1 MLKWLVNV
9 YGQEGEGAT
18 QITDKITEDPLATI
32 RLGKKKKTDQIYSVN
47 RLVFFCSVN
56 DTNFFYSTSRFNPLF
71 EEEAVIET
79 NISKDV
85 TDDQETISTTSSGYG
100 SNTTHKGELIFLN
113 RIILKNG
120 DLKSSNDIYLKCG
133 HSIQFRKDD

>member
-47 RLVFFCSVN
+47 RYSCKAFVGFLNVIK
-56 DTNFFYSTSRFNPLF
+56 FFYSS
-71 EEEAVIET
+71 
-79 NISKDV
+79 
-85 TDDQETISTTSSGYG
+85 
-100 SNTTHKGELIFLN
+100 
-113 RIILKNG
+113 
-120 DLKSSNDIYLKCG
+120 
-133 HSIQFRKDD
+133 